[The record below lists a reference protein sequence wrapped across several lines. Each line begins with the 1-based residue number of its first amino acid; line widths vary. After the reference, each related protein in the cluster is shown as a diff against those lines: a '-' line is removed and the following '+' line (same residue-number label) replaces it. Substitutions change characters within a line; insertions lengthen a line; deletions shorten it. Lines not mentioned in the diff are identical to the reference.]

1 MPTPSATRS
10 ALALSAVY
18 ATFAAGYIVLSS
30 HLAAFVSAGTEE
42 LAGLEIAKGLGF
54 VAVTSA
60 AGFFL
65 ARSLMLRLE
74 QTTRALNTE
83 RETLLAAER
92 FILAGQLAS
101 SIAHDFR
108 NLLTVIRA
116 GVDELEV
123 EDLSDAERRE
133 ILGDVKEAIATS
145 IALASRLSEAAQGR
159 TAGPKAELSLAKL
172 AREAALTM
180 SSHRH
185 VKAMNIAVED
195 QSTAPALGH
204 PVLVKQMVMNLVL
217 NAAEASGGAGNI
229 RVRIREDDDAH
240 TLEVDDDGPGIPEDV
255 RARLF
260 EPFFTTKTEGTGLG
274 LVSVR
279 ACAEAHGGSV
289 DVSSS
294 DLGGARF
301 TVRLPK
307 APVESVS
314 H

>member
-1 MPTPSATRS
+1 
-10 ALALSAVY
+10 VY
-18 ATFAAGYIVLSS
+18 AAFAAGYIVLSS
-30 HLAAFVSAGTEE
+30 QLAAYMSAGTEE
-42 LAGLEIAKGLGF
+42 LEGLEIAKGLGF
-54 VAVTSA
+54 VAVTSV

-74 QTTRALNTE
+74 RTTRALNAE

-92 FILAGQLAS
+92 FVLAGQLAS

-108 NLLTVIRA
+108 NLLTVVRA
-116 GVDELEV
+116 GVDELGMD
-123 EDLSDAERRE
+123 DLSDQERRE
-133 ILGDVKEAIATS
+133 IQGDVKGAIATS
-145 IALASRLSEAAQGR
+145 IALASRLSETAQGR
-159 TAGPKAELSLAKL
+159 TAGPKAELSLAEL

-185 VKAMNIAVED
+185 VKAMNIAVEGE
-195 QSTAPALGH
+195 SSAPAIGH

-217 NAAEASGGAGNI
+217 NAAEATGGAGNI

-260 EPFFTTKTEGTGLG
+260 EPFFTTKTQGTGLG

-279 ACAEAHGGSV
+279 ASADAHGGSV
-289 DVSSS
+289 SVSKS

-307 APVESVS
+307 APADGVL